1 MIQQLQLKLKN
12 IPVNAPQVHGSMS
25 SGLNKEETLSA
36 QDTQLDCSIPDVDL
50 RLPVGG
56 LKVINQDGSPLMPC
70 KPAKARHLLKEKRAV
85 VVRCHPLVI
94 RLLFDCEG
102 DVQPITLG
110 IDAGYSHIGFSAITK
125 KEELISGEVKLRN
138 DVSKRLIERRMI

>member
-56 LKVINQDGSPLMPC
+56 LKVNTPVYVLNQDGSPLMPC

-85 VVRCHPLVI
+85 VVRCHPFVI

-125 KEELISGEVKLRN
+125 RKS
-138 DVSKRLIERRMI
+138 

>member
-36 QDTQLDCSIPDVDL
+36 QDTQLDCSILDVDL

-56 LKVINQDGSPLMPC
+56 LKVINQDGSPCLC
-70 KPAKARHLLKEKRAV
+70 
-85 VVRCHPLVI
+85 
-94 RLLFDCEG
+94 DCRG
-102 DVQPITLG
+102 
-110 IDAGYSHIGFSAITK
+110 K
-125 KEELISGEVKLRN
+125 
-138 DVSKRLIERRMI
+138 